1 MSVVSFKVRRE
12 IKEKMERYKDRV
24 NWAEEL
30 RRFVEDRIR
39 RLEAEENIR
48 KVIAILEKMPIE
60 VPEGFAVRS
69 VREDR
74 DSG

>member
-1 MSVVSFKVRRE
+1 
-12 IKEKMERYKDRV
+12 MERYKDRV
-24 NWAEEL
+24 NWTEEL

-48 KVIAILEKMPIE
+48 KVIAILEKTPIE

-69 VREDR
+69 MREDR
-74 DSG
+74 DSS